1 MFCRNSLKLRIT
13 VQPVM
18 QKARVV
24 EPKTQ
29 HSFVD
34 SHESNVGKL
43 VWWAWPQQFAR
54 CIDLKC
60 CKFFGPTLMA
70 SSWAGEVFPSIPL
83 TSPSR
88 PTLGLEVIGGGTR
101 GSRGAMAP
109 PDLPIN
115 KISCQLQFVHSHMIL
130 T

>member
-1 MFCRNSLKLRIT
+1 MFCWNSLKLRIPI
-13 VQPVM
+13 QPVM

-34 SHESNVGKL
+34 SHESSVGGSI
-43 VWWAWPQQFAR
+43 WCMWPQPFAR

-60 CKFFGPTLMA
+60 CKCLVQLWWLPPGLEGST
-70 SSWAGEVFPSIPL
+70 PS

-88 PTLGLEVIGGGTR
+88 PTFGLEVYELYLNLL
-101 GSRGAMAP
+101 SFSAF
-109 PDLPIN
+109 LP
-115 KISCQLQFVHSHMIL
+115 SFLL
-130 T
+130 

>member
-24 EPKTQ
+24 EQKTQ
-29 HSFVD
+29 HSFAD
-34 SHESNVGKL
+34 SHESNVGKS

-60 CKFFGPTLMA
+60 CKFFGLTLMA

-88 PTLGLEVIGGGTR
+88 PTLGLEVYEFHLNLL
-101 GSRGAMAP
+101 SYSVF
-109 PDLPIN
+109 LPSFLL
-115 KISCQLQFVHSHMIL
+115 KSLFPAL
-130 T
+130 TTPI